1 MPPHRTIERYRAE
14 WSLEIVSER
23 LQPSLQVRVHRVTRS
38 KMNPDESRKLIQD
51 QVQPRAIFKL
61 LSGL

>member
-61 LSGL
+61 FSAL